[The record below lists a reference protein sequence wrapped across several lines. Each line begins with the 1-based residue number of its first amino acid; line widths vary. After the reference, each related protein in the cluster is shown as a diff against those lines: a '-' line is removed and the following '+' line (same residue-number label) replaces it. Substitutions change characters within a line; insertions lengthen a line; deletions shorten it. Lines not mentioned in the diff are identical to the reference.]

1 MLYEVITNTIAD
13 IDVDPET
20 YTVTVNGEKITCEP
34 FENLALARRY
44 FLF

>member
-1 MLYEVITNTIAD
+1 MVYNNTIAK

-20 YTVTVNGEKITCEP
+20 YTVTVDGKEVTCEP
-34 FENLALARRY
+34 FYELSLARKY